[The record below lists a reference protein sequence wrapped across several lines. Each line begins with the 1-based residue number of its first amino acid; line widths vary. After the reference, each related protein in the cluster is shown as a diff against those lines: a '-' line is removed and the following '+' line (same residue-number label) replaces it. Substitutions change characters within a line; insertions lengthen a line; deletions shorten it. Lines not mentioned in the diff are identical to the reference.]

1 MDGLIKRVEMLEG
14 RVVLFVQ
21 CHHQL
26 QDNKEA
32 DMCGS
37 FMNVMEG
44 VADALRDINEVV
56 ALIIDNEQNIK
67 TLEPEQLKERLDAV
81 DDYLKE
87 IDCVLDDS
95 VEDDD
100 YDDLLTELDDMDD
113 MDSDKIDAV
122 NALPSAPTTVI
133 VEPAKQEPEKKEEK
147 RVAVMEEQLC
157 IVCFRDDFD
166 NYGSFVCGRK

>member
-1 MDGLIKRVEMLEG
+1 M
-14 RVVLFVQ
+14 
-21 CHHQL
+21 
-26 QDNKEA
+26 
-32 DMCGS
+32 
-37 FMNVMEG
+37 
-44 VADALRDINEVV
+44 
-56 ALIIDNEQNIK
+56 
-67 TLEPEQLKERLDAV
+67 KERLDAV

-147 RVAVMEEQLC
+147 RVAVMEE
-157 IVCFRDDFD
+157 
-166 NYGSFVCGRK
+166 